1 MDAAHYLCGFAE
13 RLGGGLTLE
22 AWTGAL
28 RAALTPLR
36 DALELAAAL
45 GRRASV
51 AVFTNNN
58 LLVAREIDA
67 IFPELRPIF
76 GRNIFV
82 SAEFRARKP
91 DPEVYRRCLARL
103 GAAPEA
109 ALFVDD
115 SSRNVAGAERA
126 GLAGYLCVDAD
137 ALVDR
142 QKLFQRRARGL
153 RFGHLTI
160 RSGQYSGARSV
171 SLADTRPRTETPAS
185 CTLSGEPEING
196 CQSNRFRPSATSR

>member
-1 MDAAHYLCGFAE
+1 MISTVLFDMNDVLCRYDREARIAHLARASGKSPAFVEAAVWASGYEDLGDAGAMDAEGYLAGFAE
-13 RLGGGLTLE
+13 RLGGGLTLDV
-22 AWTGAL
+22 WTRAL
-28 RAALTPLR
+28 RAALTPLPKV
-36 DALELAAAL
+36 LELAAAV

-51 AVFTNNN
+51 AVLTNNN

-115 SSRNVAGAERA
+115 SSRNVAGAENAGLSGYIYVGADALAERLSRA
-126 GLAGYLCVDAD
+126 GLLP
-137 ALVDR
+137 
-142 QKLFQRRARGL
+142 RG
-153 RFGHLTI
+153 G
-160 RSGQYSGARSV
+160 
-171 SLADTRPRTETPAS
+171 
-185 CTLSGEPEING
+185 
-196 CQSNRFRPSATSR
+196 